1 MAVFRISDR
10 HYKIFIVFFAF
21 EESKTKSSLMIRIAF
36 LFFFLLIPIMSPLTG
51 QNPWDAS
58 SYPDEAGFR
67 SRMEPMLKRIA
78 AKDFGKRS
86 LALSKCPDT
95 GLPVYTWALEGEE
108 IISPYSGTRYK
119 QGPTGYF
126 GPKSRNEKGQIVAFG
141 GDPLKYDLPPATASM
156 LLGERVNEAKAFLS
170 IPGNLR
176 QQYHFACN
184 NWARFYPLLAD
195 RMSNEW
201 RLEFAKYVG
210 SYAESRRPS
219 DGEREWL
226 NLPRPHNLVGEPG
239 QLLGGNSI
247 DGGTENH
254 KTQWRTSCLLYSQLL
269 ADTALISGYPVQE
282 AEKLSKEMLRDYL
295 KKLLLTGNGEYDS
308 QVYYPYT
315 IEGFLNLYDFSPDEE
330 TRTLAKFA
338 LDYYF
343 VTYGLKVID
352 GAIAG
357 AQKRG
362 YLPGD
367 NPSDMET
374 MIWAFFNNTSRDM
387 SKATARI
394 HQVTTTYRPNIVIW
408 NILRKN
414 LKLPFEARMSRPFYH
429 MDKADAFAE
438 SFYCSESYAMGNI
451 QMTIVDNPNQQMV
464 WSIAA
469 RGTNGPVCFSGG
481 HPMRGSSS
489 GHSPYTQTFQS
500 KGSLI
505 VLTGPTGSFTK
516 ADTLPPVTPPG
527 QVRANYWLLSE
538 ADQGNSYE
546 MNNRAKYASKTLKE
560 LSLPI
565 TSKPEDVDRLWAES
579 KTGAS
584 TWFFF
589 PRGLKP
595 CEINGRIYFESGN
608 LLLAIIPLTEKYY
621 IVVSPDIN
629 SLKNN
634 EAKGFFSQYGV
645 IVFPG
650 KISGYIVET
659 AEMTRYGSIEEF
671 DSFLKA
677 NTSLKFDQLKLRVE
691 YFSANKERM
700 MMTYNQLG
708 LCCKASLN
716 GVKQN
721 FARFT
726 EGAVYQSPYLN
737 VKNGIMKVS
746 DGKLTYTVDFTGQ
759 DPKYY

>member
-1 MAVFRISDR
+1 MYQRLFSQ
-10 HYKIFIVFFAF
+10 KIF
-21 EESKTKSSLMIRIAF
+21 ESGT
-36 LFFFLLIPIMSPLTG
+36 
-51 QNPWDAS
+51 
-58 SYPDEAGFR
+58 YPDESGFK
-67 SRMEPMLKRIA
+67 SRMEPMLERIA

-86 LALSKCPDT
+86 LADSKCPDT
-95 GLPVYTWALEGEE
+95 GLPVKTWAVEGEE
-108 IISPYSGTRYK
+108 IISPYTGRRYK

-126 GPKSRNEKGQIVAFG
+126 GPKSRNVEGQIDAFG
-141 GDPLKYDLPPATASM
+141 GDPLKYDLPPVTASM
-156 LLGERVNEAKAFLS
+156 LLNQRINEAKAFIS
-170 IPGNLR
+170 IPGNMK

-184 NWARFYPLLAD
+184 NWARFYPLLAE
-195 RMSNEW
+195 RMGIEW
-201 RLEFAKYVG
+201 QMEFAKYVG

-226 NLPRPHNLVGEPG
+226 NLPTPHNLVGEPG

-254 KTQWRTSCLLYSQLL
+254 KTQWRTSCLLYSQVLG
-269 ADTALISGYPVQE
+269 DTALISGYHAEE

-295 KKLLLTGNGEYDS
+295 KRLLITGNGEYDS
-308 QVYYPYT
+308 QIYYPYS

-330 TRTLAKFA
+330 TRALAKFA

-352 GAIAG
+352 GTIAG

-367 NPSDMET
+367 NPNDMET

-387 SKATARI
+387 SKTTARI

-438 SFYCSESYAMGNI
+438 TFYCSESYAMGNI

-464 WSIAA
+464 WSIVAK
-469 RGTNGPVCFSGG
+469 GTNGPVCFSGG

-516 ADTLPPVTPPG
+516 ADTLPPETPPG
-527 QVRANYWLLSE
+527 KVRANYWLLSE
-538 ADQGNSYE
+538 AEQGSSYE

-560 LSLPI
+560 LSLPVS
-565 TSKPEDVDRLWAES
+565 SKPEDVDRLWLES
-579 KTGAS
+579 KSGAS

-589 PRGLKP
+589 PRSLKP
-595 CEINGRIYFESGN
+595 LELNGRIYFESEKM
-608 LLLAIIPLTEKYY
+608 LLCINPLSEKYF
-621 IVVSPDIN
+621 VVAPTDIN
-629 SLKNN
+629 SLKIN
-634 EAKGFFSQYGV
+634 EAKAFFSQYSV

-650 KISGYIVET
+650 KVSGYIVET
-659 AEMTRYGSIEEF
+659 AEKSGFGSIGEF

-677 NTSLKFDQLKLRVE
+677 NTSLKFDQLKLRVD
-691 YFSANKERM
+691 YLSANKERM
-700 MMTYNQLG
+700 EMNYNQLG
-708 LCCKASLN
+708 LSCKAVLN

-726 EGAVYQSPYLN
+726 DGAVYQSPYLN
-737 VKNGIMKVS
+737 IKNGKMNVS
-746 DGKLTYTVDFTGQ
+746 DGKLSYTVDFTGQ
-759 DPKYY
+759 IPKYY